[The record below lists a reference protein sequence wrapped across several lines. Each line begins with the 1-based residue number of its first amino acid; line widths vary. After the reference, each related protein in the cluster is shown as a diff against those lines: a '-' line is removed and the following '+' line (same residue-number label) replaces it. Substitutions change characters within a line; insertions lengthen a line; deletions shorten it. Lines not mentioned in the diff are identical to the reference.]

1 MQGHSRVLW
10 ECPSACLACRPG
22 ASSAAGG
29 SLAELRSAGTYE
41 QGHKPAAKPRCSGGP
56 SRIAKNSKRIRG
68 VAGHPLVIGW
78 LLGSLARNAMKTRVL
93 AAELADDAHRADL
106 NVSHA
111 AGQVTNVID
120 SQQK

>member
-1 MQGHSRVLW
+1 
-10 ECPSACLACRPG
+10 
-22 ASSAAGG
+22 
-29 SLAELRSAGTYE
+29 
-41 QGHKPAAKPRCSGGP
+41 
-56 SRIAKNSKRIRG
+56 
-68 VAGHPLVIGW
+68 
-78 LLGSLARNAMKTRVL
+78 MKTRVL